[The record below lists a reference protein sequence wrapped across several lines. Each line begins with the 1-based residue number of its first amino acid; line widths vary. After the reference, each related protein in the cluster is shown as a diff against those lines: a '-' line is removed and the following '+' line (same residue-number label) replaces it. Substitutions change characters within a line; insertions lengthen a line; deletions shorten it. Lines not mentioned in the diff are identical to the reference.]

1 MGLFKKLKKVFSGS
15 SNPPKAPEPVPDN
28 KVQPVSAPPPAAAP
42 KPTEGQ
48 GINVSFQMPNLTEE
62 QMEKVFGPVAQG
74 ASEAGMSVEDYM
86 RQKNIN
92 SLNEPLDRLD
102 ENGDLPSGWLYYNQE
117 ILKKWEAPLD
127 QYSYNVRNAKTVEEE
142 ITLLK
147 EMISYYF
154 TFKEEFYSK
163 DDCFQKHFQEYL
175 EHRDTVDGTDHEY
188 IEPFGDRLAFLEE
201 NREVL
206 AAHPEAFRTD
216 YHNNG
221 EKLIIYLCQND
232 GVLQKDIYANFHPGA
247 KSIIQELLRN
257 WEKAGTI
264 QRTKQSG
271 TYVLHVV
278 NNPLLTQEDS
288 EPEPSDDH
296 PSPIP
301 EQVNK
306 PPKFE
311 DLFPDGLP
319 DKRMAAMQA
328 ENSIRILKDTGNI
341 LQKTKDPEVFFS
353 RWALWEKQAIM
364 LKYLSSVV
372 SFNISP
378 DRLLS
383 VMSRDKQSVIFM
395 LAVRCFH
402 AADQKAE
409 QLKTEKGKQ
418 NQYKKFYDSFQPYHR
433 QMSKSNILYVEY
445 QYRSHVSEWL
455 S

>member
-1 MGLFKKLKKVFSGS
+1 MGLFKKLKKAFSGS
-15 SNPPKAPEPVPDN
+15 SNPPKAPEPAPAN
-28 KVQPVSAPPPAAAP
+28 KAQPVSAPPPAAAP
-42 KPTEGQ
+42 KPPEGQ

-62 QMEKVFGPVAQG
+62 QIEKVFGPVAQG
-74 ASEAGMSVEDYM
+74 ATEAGMSVKDYM
-86 RQKNIN
+86 KEKNVN
-92 SLNEPLDRLD
+92 SLNEPLDHLD
-102 ENGDLPSGWLYYNQE
+102 QNRELPFGWHHHNEE
-117 ILKKWEAPLD
+117 ILKKWEPPLA
-127 QYSYNVRNAKTVEEE
+127 QYSYNARNAKTTEEE

-163 DDCFQKHFQEYL
+163 DDCFQKHFQEYW
-175 EHRDTVDGTDHEY
+175 EHRDTVDGPDNEY

-264 QRTKQSG
+264 QRTKQGG
-271 TYVLHVV
+271 TYALHVI
-278 NNPLLTQEDS
+278 NNPLLVQDNN
-288 EPEPSDDH
+288 EPESTDTLPA
-296 PSPIP
+296 PIP
-301 EQVNK
+301 EQANE

-328 ENSIRILKDTGNI
+328 ENSLRILKDTGKI
-341 LQKTKDPEVFFS
+341 LQKTNDPEVFFS
-353 RWALWEKQAIM
+353 RWALWERQAM
-364 LKYLSSVV
+364 TMKYLSSVV

-378 DRLLS
+378 EWLLS
-383 VMSRDKQSVIFM
+383 TMEKDKQSVIFM

-402 AADQKAE
+402 AAGRKAK

-433 QMSKSNILYVEY
+433 QMSKSNILYIEY